1 MKESASTQYSGS
13 LPNPNRLIMNFVSA
27 GTSYPLTSHR
37 SFGTLVSKETGGCS
51 LSVSL
56 TTDLRTRR
64 TSSCALFN
72 TLGFLSNSDMAHS
85 MVVAEVFSLD
95 MGRLVAGASHHGEI
109 EERLIMIVDEV
120 ERSEGQI
127 ILFIDEVH
135 TLIGVG
141 SGEQALDAA
150 NILKPALARGVLKCI
165 GATTLDEYRKYIEK
179 DSALKRRFTQV
190 EVPEPT
196 VDETVEILKG
206 LCTRYENHHNV
217 KYAEEALVA
226 AARLSSQYIRDRFL
240 PDKAIDLIDEAGSR
254 LQLQQTQEPSII
266 QVVTESHIQY
276 LISSWTGIPVENVSK
291 SEALKLQSMENS
303 LHKRIVG
310 QNKAVELIS
319 HAIRRARSGVRDPA
333 KPIASFLFTGPT
345 GVGKTEMANAL
356 AIEYFGSKDS
366 IIRLDMSEYMEGHT
380 VSRMFGSPPG
390 YIGYDEGGQ
399 LTESIRR
406 RPHSLILFDE
416 IEKAHRDVFNVLLQV
431 LDYGRLT
438 DSTGQK
444 IDFTN
449 TVIILTSNIGGT
461 VIDSAA
467 NDISDQVELKVAEL
481 ERNFRPEF
489 LNRIDEVVLF
499 HQFCINQLN
508 EIADIMLKE
517 ISDRLLTT
525 KKILLKIT
533 KEFKEKLVKEG
544 NNSTYGARP
553 LKRAIVRNLED
564 FLAEK
569 LLKGDIKEGD
579 SVTLGLDGKGEVIKL

>member
-1 MKESASTQYSGS
+1 MEKLEQNNLKIETLLKYGTDFTKMAEEGKLDPVIGRQ
-13 LPNPNRLIMNFVSA
+13 LQIERVMQILNKRKKNNPCLIGDPGVGKTVIVEGLAQRIVNANV
-27 GTSYPLTSHR
+27 PLK
-37 SFGTLVSKETGGCS
+37 LLKKK
-51 LSVSL
+51 
-56 TTDLRTRR
+56 
-64 TSSCALFN
+64 
-72 TLGFLSNSDMAHS
+72 
-85 MVVAEVFSLD
+85 VFSLD
-95 MGRLVAGASHHGEI
+95 MGRLIAGASNRGEF

-120 ERSEGQI
+120 EKNEGQI

-135 TLIGVG
+135 TLIGAG
-141 SGEQALDAA
+141 AGGQALDAA

-179 DSALKRRFTQV
+179 DSALKRRLTQV

-206 LCTRYENHHNV
+206 LCTRYEKHHNV

-226 AARLSSQYIRDRFL
+226 AARLSRLRFL

-254 LQLQQTQEPSII
+254 LQLKRTQVPPTI
-266 QVVTESHIQY
+266 QVVTESHTQY

-291 SEALKLQSMENS
+291 SEALKLLSMENI
-303 LHKRIVG
+303 LHKRIIG
-310 QNKAVELIS
+310 QNKAVESIS
-319 HAIRRARSGVRDPA
+319 RAIRRARSGIRDPA

-345 GVGKTEMANAL
+345 GVGKTEMANTL

-380 VSRMFGSPPG
+380 ASKMFGSPPG
-390 YIGYDEGGQ
+390 YIGHDEGGQ
-399 LTESIRR
+399 LTESIRQM
-406 RPHSLILFDE
+406 PHSLILFDE

-438 DSTGQK
+438 DSKGQK
-444 IDFTN
+444 VDFTN

-461 VIDSAA
+461 VIGSAA
-467 NDISDQVELKVAEL
+467 DDIGDQVELKVAEEL
-481 ERNFRPEF
+481 KRNFRPEF

-499 HQFCINQLN
+499 HQLSINQLN
-508 EIADIMLKE
+508 ELADIMLKE

-525 KKILLKIT
+525 KKILLKVT

-544 NNSTYGARP
+544 NNSNYGARP

-564 FLAEK
+564 FLAEN

-579 SVTLGLDGKGEVIKL
+579 LVTLGLEGKEK